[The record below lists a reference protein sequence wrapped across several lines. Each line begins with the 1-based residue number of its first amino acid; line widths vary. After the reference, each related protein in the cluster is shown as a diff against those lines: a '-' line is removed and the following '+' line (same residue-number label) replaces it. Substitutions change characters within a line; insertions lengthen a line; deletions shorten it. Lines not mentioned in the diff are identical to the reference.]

1 MYYEGTELPMLV
13 IANPAGILI
22 CGSTPKMDDALGAGL
37 RSRIVEFVKNS
48 SGEDGNRD
56 EGR

>member
-1 MYYEGTELPMLV
+1 MYYEGTEVPMLV
-13 IANPAGILI
+13 IAISVGILI
-22 CGSTPKMDDALGAGL
+22 CGAAPKMEDALGVGL
-37 RSRIVEFVKNS
+37 RRRIVEFVKNS

>member
-1 MYYEGTELPMLV
+1 MLV
-13 IANPAGILI
+13 ISISVGILI
-22 CGSTPKMDDALGAGL
+22 CGAAPKMEDALGAGL
-37 RSRIVEFVKNS
+37 RSRVVEFVMYS